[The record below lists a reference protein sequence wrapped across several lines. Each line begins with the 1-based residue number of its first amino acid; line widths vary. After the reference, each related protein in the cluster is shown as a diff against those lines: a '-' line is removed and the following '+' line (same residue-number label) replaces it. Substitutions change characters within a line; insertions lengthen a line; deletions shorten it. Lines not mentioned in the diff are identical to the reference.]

1 MKVCVASIIGRP
13 NVGKSSLVNRIV
25 NYDVAIVSNTPQTTR
40 DQITGVY
47 TDDNYQLIFVDTP
60 GIHKPENLLGE
71 ALNKEAFDSINGID
85 CLLFLTPINEKILQG
100 DKMILERIEKIPNKI
115 AVISKIDLAKNPSEI
130 AEKIKVLKEYRF
142 EKIVSISVNN
152 PKSIEDLKNE
162 IEKFAIESDPLYDE
176 DYVTDKTMRFI
187 AKEII
192 REAAI
197 NLLYDELPHSIAV
210 EVQDFIESDE
220 HIEINAIIYVKKDS
234 QKGMLIG
241 KNASMIKQ
249 IGINARKKM
258 QRQFGTSVSLNL
270 KVKVAS
276 KWVNDRKTLKKFGFE
291 S

>member
-100 DKMILERIEKIPNKI
+100 DKMILERIAKIPNKI

-130 AEKIKVLKEYRF
+130 AEKIKVLTEFGF

-152 PKSIEDLKNE
+152 PRSIQDLKNE

-176 DYVTDKTMRFI
+176 DYITDKTMRFI

-258 QRQFGTSVSLNL
+258 QRQFDSSISLNL

-276 KWVNDRKTLKKFGFE
+276 KWVNDKKILKKFGFE